1 MRLPML
7 RTTPGEMVRCRGTGV
22 VWAPQGQ
29 PHLVCGPDSESTRQ
43 PWARSARSTSRS
55 FMDGTTPRWYAPAGL
70 PCPPRVDNYGCVPS
84 PDPRRRSF
92 PDAKSAR
99 ISSPNARSPR
109 TPDRMIS
116 HASDACAA
124 RSRETPSAR

>member
-55 FMDGTTPRWYAPAGL
+55 FMDGTTPTMVRPGRTAVSTPGGQL
-70 PCPPRVDNYGCVPS
+70 RLCVEP
-84 PDPRRRSF
+84 
-92 PDAKSAR
+92 
-99 ISSPNARSPR
+99 
-109 TPDRMIS
+109 
-116 HASDACAA
+116 
-124 RSRETPSAR
+124 